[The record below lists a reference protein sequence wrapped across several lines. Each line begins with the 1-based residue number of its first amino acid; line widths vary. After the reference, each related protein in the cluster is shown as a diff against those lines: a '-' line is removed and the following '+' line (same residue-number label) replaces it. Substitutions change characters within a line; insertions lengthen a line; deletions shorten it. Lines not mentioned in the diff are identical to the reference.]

1 MSAKNVPVD
10 QVTIPRETLEELYAE
25 LRELSE
31 ARGAHRAAAET
42 AIRFLF
48 EELGE
53 PGAGDE

>member
-1 MSAKNVPVD
+1 MATSKRFET
-10 QVTIPRETLEELYAE
+10 VTIERAVMEDMLAE

-31 ARGAHRAAAET
+31 GRGSHKAAAET

-53 PGAGDE
+53 PGAGE